1 MPVPPTSISAATIT
15 SHAMP
20 MEMRMPVRI
29 VGAAAGR
36 MIVNARRN
44 VPTSSVFATL
54 SHSRRTEATPNAVL
68 IIVGH
73 NEQMQIT
80 KIDERLESL
89 IVYSASGIQASG
101 EIGLSTWMKGS
112 SALLIKGD
120 MPMRNP
126 AGTATAIANRY
137 PVSTRAIE
145 KASW

>member
-44 VPTSSVFATL
+44 VPTSSVLATL

-73 NEQMQIT
+73 NEQLKIK

-101 EIGLSTWMKGS
+101 EIGLRIWINGS
-112 SALLIKGD
+112 RALLIKGD
-120 MPMRNP
+120 IPIRKP
-126 AGTATAIANRY
+126 TGTATA
-137 PVSTRAIE
+137 T
-145 KASW
+145 ASR